1 MKNMAK
7 RIEKIEEKI
16 NARLNMTVSPLD
28 RLVFY
33 RGSFDPG
40 DVLDSQPRI
49 YLPVKLTLEEWGGE
63 ALAAWELQNEHREN
77 SSS

>member
-1 MKNMAK
+1 MINMAW

-16 NARLNMTVSPLD
+16 NARLNLAVSPLD

-40 DVLDSQPRI
+40 DGVESQPRF
-49 YLPVKLTLEEWGGE
+49 YLPLKLPLEEWGAE
-63 ALAAWELQNEHREN
+63 ALAEMEITK
-77 SSS
+77 